1 MVTLVFFTLIF
12 LMVGGWMTSW
22 LGHERT
28 LALHQEHIQCVYL
41 LDSGV
46 AWAARRLAEDP
57 LWPGG
62 HLTVPAGRIEV
73 KVTTRTVERQELY
86 VTAWTTQ
93 SSAAV
98 QVWLD
103 NDGQL
108 RLWHEVRPGLK

>member
-1 MVTLVFFTLIF
+1 
-12 LMVGGWMTSW
+12 
-22 LGHERT
+22 
-28 LALHQEHIQCVYL
+28 
-41 LDSGV
+41 
-46 AWAARRLAEDP
+46 
-57 LWPGG
+57 
-62 HLTVPAGRIEV
+62 LTVPAGRIEV
-73 KVTTRTVERQELY
+73 KVTTRTAERQELY